1 MAVHARQLPGCE
13 APDVDV
19 IPVEMRRASVPS
31 KLNLKLHLVF
41 LHRTVAHS
49 AGGTD
54 SWPAP
59 QSVVLAVRELALFD
73 GFAGSVAEKGL
84 AWHRTGLHRAFDLE
98 SRQAEPGA
106 TSKDAGCVN
115 QRNAWGGK
123 VSVAFASSG
132 AYWTLVLPGCRPAHP
147 ALARSG

>member
-13 APDVDV
+13 APDVNV

-31 KLNLKLHLVF
+31 KLNLTLHLVF
-41 LHRTVAHS
+41 LHRAVAHS

-73 GFAGSVAEKGL
+73 GFAGFVAGEGL
-84 AWHRTGLHRAFDLE
+84 VWHRTGSVSGFDLE
-98 SRQAEPGA
+98 SRKAEPDT

-115 QRNAWGGK
+115 QR
-123 VSVAFASSG
+123 S
-132 AYWTLVLPGCRPAHP
+132 
-147 ALARSG
+147 